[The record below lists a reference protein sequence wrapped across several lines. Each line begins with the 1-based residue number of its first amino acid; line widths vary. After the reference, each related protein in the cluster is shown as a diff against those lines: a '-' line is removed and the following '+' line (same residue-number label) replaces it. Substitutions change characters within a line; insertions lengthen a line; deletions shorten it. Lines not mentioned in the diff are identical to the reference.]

1 MYKVAIES
9 IVKKIITHMTT
20 IGQINV
26 EPRNWLEQ
34 ILLKKWAFS
43 HDSGQRYEIMT
54 TNMFEVFNHTLKS
67 ARNQG

>member
-1 MYKVAIES
+1 MCKVSIES

-26 EPRNWLEQ
+26 EAGNWLEQ
-34 ILLKKWAFS
+34 ILLEKWAFS

>member
-26 EPRNWLEQ
+26 EPRNWLE
-34 ILLKKWAFS
+34 
-43 HDSGQRYEIMT
+43 
-54 TNMFEVFNHTLKS
+54 
-67 ARNQG
+67 